1 MKQTANIIKILAYI
15 LLLAT
20 ISWSLSACVF
30 DSTIFMDDNK
40 RYEFLESESQKRIDP
55 DKTHFSIDVTVDV
68 LDNGEK
74 YSYSLK
80 YDEYYD
86 ATDAENVKFARHESV
101 NDFTGI
107 TDSYTYA
114 DGIMY
119 LSSENRSLKSPVG
132 KVDEV
137 FLYIPF
143 YGIFDSTS
151 VDMLIDCPR
160 RSGGKYVCHRLVVES
175 EKLKE
180 MYYNLFWA
188 IPSHL
193 YDNMKVAS
201 YEDTITFDKDFRKND
216 TDTHI
221 ILLDKD
227 QKYTSAISI
236 YYKETVHY
244 DDFEISAPEGGED
257 YHLLNNYSAA
267 ADAMMAVNNLLSQ
280 TSGQFSCSFRSDF
293 SGAVQSIFIEKY
305 RMAYSTSQSGIL
317 TYDLE
322 SKYSEKDGFG
332 DSSTTSYDGTVE
344 ITRSTGKTIEKP
356 LTQDEAWMTIYS
368 YQNFLQLYDGAFDS
382 ITNISTDLLNRRCI
396 TFTLTQ
402 EHLSKLLEQEII
414 FIGVDVDKE
423 SVIATGECRVVISA
437 DDGYTIACEISL
449 DSHAYFEVDG
459 NPAELDYTYNFTIN

>member
-1 MKQTANIIKILAYI
+1 M
-15 LLLAT
+15 
-20 ISWSLSACVF
+20 
-30 DSTIFMDDNK
+30 
-40 RYEFLESESQKRIDP
+40 
-55 DKTHFSIDVTVDV
+55 
-68 LDNGEK
+68 
-74 YSYSLK
+74 
-80 YDEYYD
+80 
-86 ATDAENVKFARHESV
+86 
-101 NDFTGI
+101 
-107 TDSYTYA
+107 
-114 DGIMY
+114 
-119 LSSENRSLKSPVG
+119 KSPVG

-257 YHLLNNYSAA
+257 YHL
-267 ADAMMAVNNLLSQ
+267 
-280 TSGQFSCSFRSDF
+280 
-293 SGAVQSIFIEKY
+293 
-305 RMAYSTSQSGIL
+305 
-317 TYDLE
+317 
-322 SKYSEKDGFG
+322 
-332 DSSTTSYDGTVE
+332 
-344 ITRSTGKTIEKP
+344 
-356 LTQDEAWMTIYS
+356 
-368 YQNFLQLYDGAFDS
+368 
-382 ITNISTDLLNRRCI
+382 
-396 TFTLTQ
+396 
-402 EHLSKLLEQEII
+402 
-414 FIGVDVDKE
+414 
-423 SVIATGECRVVISA
+423 
-437 DDGYTIACEISL
+437 
-449 DSHAYFEVDG
+449 
-459 NPAELDYTYNFTIN
+459 